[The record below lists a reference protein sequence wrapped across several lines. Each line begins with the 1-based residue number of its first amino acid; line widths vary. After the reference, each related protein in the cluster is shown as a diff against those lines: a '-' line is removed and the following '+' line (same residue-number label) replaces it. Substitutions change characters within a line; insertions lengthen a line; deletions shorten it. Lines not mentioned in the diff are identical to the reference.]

1 MQNAFIGE
9 PCKNPRMS
17 VQIMLEITHKAYLY
31 SSYHTYLL
39 TDEFLI
45 DNIYGN
51 FMEKHVQSKLFI
63 RSPIV
68 L

>member
-45 DNIYGN
+45 D
-51 FMEKHVQSKLFI
+51 KCLWKSKLFI
-63 RSPIV
+63 RSPKM